1 MLYNYSVADRLLGC
15 YLQKPELCLNAKYP
29 IKKEEFQVLFH
40 RIIYATVYN
49 LSIQGCKE
57 VTIMDVDQ
65 FVKPYQSE
73 YNVLQDNSFED
84 YIINITQLSSLDNF
98 EYYYNEFRKMS
109 CLNKYKEEGFD
120 ITKFYDEEKTEESQ
134 LENLN
139 QYSLDDIVNYYDKIA
154 TDVKNEYLVDDTV
167 EQMICGED
175 WEETLKE
182 FEEDPMIGA
191 GLCSPM
197 LNSLYRGWC
206 KGHLILRGAPSS
218 FGKAQPINTVIPTPN
233 GNKLLKDIK
242 VGDYVFDRLG
252 KPTKVLGVFPQG
264 KIDCYE
270 VTFSDG
276 RKTYCNEEHIWNIYK
291 DHHKSK
297 TERVNR
303 TLKEIIPLMK
313 KDTISIP
320 ICDKVE
326 YEEKHFD
333 IDPYIVG
340 AFIGNGCC
348 KERVLSFS
356 SNDLQTVE
364 EIARIGNLSFKKN
377 SELNYTW
384 TFKTKNGESIKT
396 TDYFGKLDGIVNVA
410 NEKYIPTEYKYG
422 SIEQRYSLLQGL
434 FDTDGSISKNYDVSY
449 STTSYKLAKDI
460 REVLNSLGYFCNI
473 HKENRKR
480 EVKNECYVLSV
491 TMNNDEKEKLFR
503 LPRKKDI
510 ALKSKTKKQQRD
522 YNRLSFKSITKTEP
536 CEMLCIYVDNEE
548 HLYLTNDYIVT
559 HNTLFGIADQVN
571 VSCLKLWSD
580 EQQCFVDNP
589 YYQGKGAYIHTEQ
602 KMEKE
607 IQPRFI
613 STISGVP
620 YHKIL
625 DGNFTAEE
633 KERLRIAGE
642 IARESGLM
650 IINMPQFT
658 AESLRQKIKSLALQ
672 GYEYITFDYVWNN
685 FYIVSELK
693 KINGGSSVREDQALL
708 HLVDS
713 LKMSAE
719 EFDVGISTMIQL
731 NGREKEV
738 EIVDESCLF
747 GSKSVKTKLDNGSI
761 FMYPRKKELKQVE
774 MLVEKW
780 NHKNNTKFGKQIIP
794 NGVSHCFKTRYSR
807 YGQNIKI
814 WHYLDKSIGRVIDMF
829 ATTAENYPIDIPM
842 MYIEG
847 KKEV

>member
-15 YLQKPELCLNAKYP
+15 YLQKPELCLNTKYP

-218 FGKAQPINTVIPTPN
+218 FGK
-233 GNKLLKDIK
+233 
-242 VGDYVFDRLG
+242 
-252 KPTKVLGVFPQG
+252 
-264 KIDCYE
+264 
-270 VTFSDG
+270 
-276 RKTYCNEEHIWNIYK
+276 
-291 DHHKSK
+291 
-297 TERVNR
+297 
-303 TLKEIIPLMK
+303 
-313 KDTISIP
+313 
-320 ICDKVE
+320 
-326 YEEKHFD
+326 
-333 IDPYIVG
+333 
-340 AFIGNGCC
+340 
-348 KERVLSFS
+348 
-356 SNDLQTVE
+356 
-364 EIARIGNLSFKKN
+364 
-377 SELNYTW
+377 
-384 TFKTKNGESIKT
+384 
-396 TDYFGKLDGIVNVA
+396 
-410 NEKYIPTEYKYG
+410 
-422 SIEQRYSLLQGL
+422 
-434 FDTDGSISKNYDVSY
+434 
-449 STTSYKLAKDI
+449 
-460 REVLNSLGYFCNI
+460 
-473 HKENRKR
+473 
-480 EVKNECYVLSV
+480 
-491 TMNNDEKEKLFR
+491 
-503 LPRKKDI
+503 
-510 ALKSKTKKQQRD
+510 
-522 YNRLSFKSITKTEP
+522 
-536 CEMLCIYVDNEE
+536 
-548 HLYLTNDYIVT
+548 
-559 HNTLFGIADQVN
+559 TLFGIADQVN

-708 HLVDS
+708 HLVDT

-814 WHYLDKSIGRVIDMF
+814 WHYLDKSIGRVVDMF